1 MALATVEKEILKVMN
16 TSTTGLRN
24 KMASK
29 YIHDITVNAI
39 DMAPVFQNGIQA
51 VMEKAGFQPEII
63 QQINDRYNKKI
74 KIKLNEYLDSGLI
87 AKTSDIVIVKTNP

>member
-29 YIHDITVNAI
+29 YIHDITR
-39 DMAPVFQNGIQA
+39 G
-51 VMEKAGFQPEII
+51 
-63 QQINDRYNKKI
+63 Y
-74 KIKLNEYLDSGLI
+74 KLCVENYTEY
-87 AKTSDIVIVKTNP
+87 